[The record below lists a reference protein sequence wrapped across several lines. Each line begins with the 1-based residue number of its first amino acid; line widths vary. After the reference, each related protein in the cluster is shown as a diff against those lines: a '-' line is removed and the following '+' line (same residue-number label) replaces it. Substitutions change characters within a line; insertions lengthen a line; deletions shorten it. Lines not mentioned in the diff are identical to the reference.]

1 MTYYFATR
9 LDLLIVLINSIII
22 ITSAALFLIGIILLL
37 GDNNITETVTI
48 KIKQAILLIAILLV
62 AIFLRGLTPTTEE
75 FLKIIGEEQCTTIS
89 S

>member
-1 MTYYFATR
+1 MYYLATR

-22 ITSAALFLIGIILLL
+22 ITSAVLFLIGTILLL
-37 GDNNITETVTI
+37 GDNTIIDSVTI
-48 KIKQAILLIAILLV
+48 KIKQAILLIAVLFV
-62 AIFLRGLTPTTEE
+62 AILLRGLTPTTEE